1 MLNFTV
7 GPVMS
12 SEEVLSIGSN
22 QVPYFR
28 TEEFSKI
35 MLENEELFLDF
46 AGAPQESRAV
56 FITGS
61 GTAAMEAAVAGVLTP
76 KDKVLIV
83 VGGSFG
89 RRFSQL
95 CDIYKIPHDDI
106 QVEFGQSLTP
116 ENLAR
121 YNFQEYSALLVNI
134 HETST
139 GVLYDASM
147 LSAFCKQNGMIFI
160 MDAISAFLADP
171 LDMEELGV
179 DVFITGSQKALAC
192 PPGVSLIAL
201 SPKAL
206 NRIDTNEPK
215 GMYLDLKSALDNGR
229 RGQTPFTPAVG
240 TLLQINARLKQI
252 KRMGGVAAE
261 RQKIA
266 ALAEDFRAKIK
277 DLPFTVIS
285 PSPSNAVTVLA
296 PRNVSAHEVFL
307 YLKDNYNIWVCPNGG
322 DLADKIFRVGH
333 IGALSKND
341 NDKLIDALKDMQTK
355 GLL

>member
-12 SEEVLSIGSN
+12 SEEVLSIGSS

-28 TEEFSKI
+28 TDEFSEI
-35 MLENEELFLDF
+35 MLENEALFLELT
-46 AGAPQESRAV
+46 GAPEGSRAV
-56 FITGS
+56 FLTGS
-61 GTAAMEAAVAGVLTP
+61 GTAAMEAAVVNVLTP
-76 KDKVLIV
+76 KDKALVV

-89 RRFSQL
+89 KRFTQL
-95 CDIYKIPHDDI
+95 CDIHGIPHDDI
-106 QVEFGQSLTP
+106 QIAFGQTLTS
-116 ENLAR
+116 EDLAE
-121 YNFQEYSALLVNI
+121 YNNKGYTALLVNI

-147 LSAFCKQNGMIFI
+147 LSYFCKQNGMIFV

-171 LDMEELGV
+171 LDMENLGV

-192 PPGVSLIAL
+192 PPGVSLMAF
-201 SPKAL
+201 SSKAL
-206 NRIDTNEPK
+206 NRIEANETK
-215 GMYLDLKSALDNGR
+215 CMYLDLKDALLNGK

-240 TLLQINARLKQI
+240 ILLQINARFKQI
-252 KRMGGVAAE
+252 MKIGGVEAE
-261 RQKIA
+261 RQKIVA
-266 ALAEDFRAKIK
+266 VAKDFREKIK
-277 DLPFTVIS
+277 ELPFTVIA

-296 PRNVSAHEVFL
+296 PQNVSAHEVFL
-307 YLKDNYNIWVCPNGG
+307 CLKDNYNIWVCPNGG

-333 IGALSKND
+333 IGALTKND
-341 NDKLIDALKDMQTK
+341 NEELINALKDMQSK

>member
-7 GPVMS
+7 GPVMAS
-12 SEEVLSIGSN
+12 KEVLNIGSN

-28 TEEFSKI
+28 TDEFSEV
-35 MLENEELFLDF
+35 MLENEALFLEF
-46 AGAPQESRAV
+46 AGAPQRSRAV

-61 GTAAMEAAVAGVLTP
+61 GTAAMEASIAGVLTP
-76 KDKVLIV
+76 KDKALVV

-89 RRFSQL
+89 ERFSQL
-95 CDIYKIPHDDI
+95 CDIYGIYHDDI
-106 QVEFGQSLTP
+106 EIEFGQSLTP
-116 ENLAR
+116 EHLAQ
-121 YNFQEYSALLVNI
+121 YDAQGYTALLVNI

-147 LSAFCKQNGMIFI
+147 LANFCKQNGMIFI
-160 MDAISAFLADP
+160 MDAISSFLADP

-201 SPKAL
+201 SSKAL
-206 NRIDTNEPK
+206 HRVESNESK
-215 GMYLDLKSALDNGR
+215 CMYLDLKSALANGK

-240 TLLQINARLKQI
+240 ILLQINTRLKQI
-252 KRMGGVAAE
+252 KSTGGVAAE

-266 ALAEDFRAKIK
+266 ALAQDFREKIK
-277 DLPFTVIS
+277 GLPFTMIA

-296 PRNVSAHEVFL
+296 PQNVSAHEVFL
-307 YLKDNYNIWVCPNGG
+307 CLKDNYNIWVCPNGG

-341 NDKLIDALKDMQTK
+341 NNELISALKDMQSK